1 MQTPL
6 VLAVPVLAWL
16 LVLTGTDLRER
27 RLPNVLTIPGVV
39 AALGAAAT
47 HPTIGVAVAVAAS
60 PYVVA
65 VATGACG
72 AGDLKLALV
81 AGALAGDAVRA
92 GAVIGLA
99 ALLTVVA
106 VIVRCRHGP
115 TAVAHG
121 PAIATALLVLVV

>member
-6 VLAVPVLAWL
+6 ALAAPVVAWL
-16 LVLTGTDLRER
+16 LVLTGTDLRDR
-27 RLPNVLTIPGVV
+27 RLPNALTIPGVV
-39 AALGAAAT
+39 AALGAALI

-60 PYVVA
+60 PYLVA
-65 VATGACG
+65 VLAGACG
-72 AGDLKLALV
+72 AGDLKLAVV

-92 GAVIGLA
+92 GAVVALA

-106 VIVRCRHGP
+106 VVVRCRAGP

-121 PAIATALLVLVV
+121 PAMAAALLVLVV

>member
-1 MQTPL
+1 M
-6 VLAVPVLAWL
+6 LAVPVLVWL

-27 RLPNVLTIPGVV
+27 RLPNALTMPGVV
-39 AALGAAAT
+39 AVLGAVST

-60 PYVVA
+60 PYLVA
-65 VATGACG
+65 VVTGACG
-72 AGDLKLALV
+72 AGDLKLAVV

-92 GAVIGLA
+92 GAVVALA

-106 VIVRCRHGP
+106 VILRCRHGP

-121 PAIATALLVLVV
+121 PALAAAVLVLVV